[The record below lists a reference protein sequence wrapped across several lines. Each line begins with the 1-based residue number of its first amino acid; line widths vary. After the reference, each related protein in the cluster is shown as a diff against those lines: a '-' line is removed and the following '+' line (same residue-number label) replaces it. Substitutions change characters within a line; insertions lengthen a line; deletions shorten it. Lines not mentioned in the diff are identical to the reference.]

1 MQHYIFKYHITRERA
16 DIMENYKLERI
27 FLLTLASL
35 FLSGL
40 VFSKSTNAA
49 DPLAAVKNSIQSKL
63 DGGDSVADAVC
74 QIVKDVTDDKKINCC
89 VDTATAAV
97 EMDLDVQEV
106 VASAIDCGCD
116 PLAVGNAAYN
126 AGATLHDVYMA
137 GGSTSNG
144 TTGLQHT
151 PDDVEQPTD
160 RPASPFVPRDND
172 DIRFGFRD

>member
-1 MQHYIFKYHITRERA
+1 MK
-16 DIMENYKLERI
+16 NYRLER
-27 FLLTLASL
+27 FLLFALVSL

-40 VFSKSTNAA
+40 VFSKSANAE

-63 DGGDSVADAVC
+63 DGGDSVAEAVC
-74 QIVKDVTDDKKINCC
+74 QIVKDVTDEKKTNSC

-97 EMDLDVQEV
+97 EMELDVQEV

-144 TTGLQHT
+144 STGLQYT

-172 DIRFGFRD
+172 DKRFGFKD